1 MTQLFIDKGKSS
13 LVEDEEGVAC
23 DEAGDHPGVAR
34 GDGRPGDLPR
44 LDRDL
49 PVMVELDRADAEDR
63 LAAIGRAGRCSQ
75 RLDLARR
82 GGDEAAAD
90 IPAWRRAFRR
100 RLCLRRAA
108 ERGAR

>member
-1 MTQLFIDKGKSS
+1 MAQLFIDKGKSS

-49 PVMVELDRADAEDR
+49 PVMIEVDRADAEER
-63 LAAIGRAGRCSQ
+63 LGGIRRARS
-75 RLDLARR
+75 RPPRPDLPPP
-82 GGDEAAAD
+82 GDEGAAGQNAA
-90 IPAWRRAFRR
+90 PAVRPPGPPP
-100 RLCLRRAA
+100 L
-108 ERGAR
+108 